1 VIAGCTIGLI
11 VVIVVGAI
19 VVEALPKEEDPL
31 LLYIHQPP

>member
-1 VIAGCTIGLI
+1 LI

-19 VVEALPKEEDPL
+19 VVAVGAPGEDPL